1 MTLGLQVYETDVEDY
16 RRLVD
21 GSKWTVAALGHSER
35 FDPRTPIRLERHLL
49 TDETFVLLSGSAT
62 LILGESCERIPM
74 ERGKVYN
81 ITAGTWHHIQ
91 VEPGTQ
97 VLVIEDSDT
106 SKANTERKPI

>member
-1 MTLGLQVYETDVEDY
+1 
-16 RRLVD
+16 
-21 GSKWTVAALGHSER
+21 
-35 FDPRTPIRLERHLL
+35 
-49 TDETFVLLSGSAT
+49 
-62 LILGESCERIPM
+62 M

-97 VLVIEDSDT
+97 VLVIENSDT

>member
-1 MTLGLQVYETDVEDY
+1 MMLGLQVYETGVADY
-16 RRLVD
+16 RRLV
-21 GSKWTVAALGHSER
+21 GGPKWTVAALGHSER

-74 ERGKVYN
+74 EQGKVYN
-81 ITAGTWHHIQ
+81 VTAGTWHHIQ

-97 VLVIEDSDT
+97 VLVLANSDT

>member
-1 MTLGLQVYETDVEDY
+1 MKFALIDWLF
-16 RRLVD
+16 L
-21 GSKWTVAALGHSER
+21 AA
-35 FDPRTPIRLERHLL
+35 F
-49 TDETFVLLSGSAT
+49 FA
-62 LILGESCERIPM
+62 
-74 ERGKVYN
+74 N